1 MSVCV
6 TMPSRSVRSFPRTK
20 TKPQKRW
27 LLVPILLMI
36 IGYAM
41 TSIQILMFWGAIIS
55 LTGALVLFLVGT
67 VYADLWAA
75 HRRTQQMIKDR
86 DERFAEDEIS
96 DIDEPVID
104 DPFEETYDTE

>member
-1 MSVCV
+1 
-6 TMPSRSVRSFPRTK
+6 MPSRSVRSFPRTK
-20 TKPQKRW
+20 NKPQKRW

-41 TSIQILMFWGAIIS
+41 TSVQILMFWGAIIS
-55 LTGALVLFLVGT
+55 LTGALVMFLVGI

-86 DERFAEDEIS
+86 DERFAENDVP
-96 DIDEPVID
+96 DIDEPDIEN
-104 DPFEETYDTE
+104 PFEETYDDE

>member
-1 MSVCV
+1 
-6 TMPSRSVRSFPRTK
+6 
-20 TKPQKRW
+20 
-27 LLVPILLMI
+27 MI

-55 LTGALVLFLVGT
+55 LTGVLVMFLVGT

-75 HRRTQQMIKDR
+75 HRRTKQMMKER

-96 DIDEPVID
+96 DLDEPDIE
-104 DPFEETYDTE
+104 DPFEETYDAE

>member
-1 MSVCV
+1 
-6 TMPSRSVRSFPRTK
+6 MPSRSVRSFPRTK
-20 TKPQKRW
+20 NKPQKRW

-41 TSIQILMFWGAIIS
+41 TSVQILMFWGAIIS
-55 LTGALVLFLVGT
+55 LTGALVMFLVGI

-86 DERFAEDEIS
+86 DERFAENDVPDVE
-96 DIDEPVID
+96 EPVIE
-104 DPFEETYDTE
+104 DPFEETYDYE